1 MKCGR
6 TLPLL
11 AGSTCIIIFM
21 MMSAPHLAESMT
33 GAHSGRHQVAEVTRD
48 LDGDG
53 LSADRVRKQG

>member
-1 MKCGR
+1 MR
-6 TLPLL
+6 ALASF
-11 AGSTCIIIFM
+11 AGSTCIIILIT
-21 MMSAPHLAESMT
+21 MSAPHLAESMT